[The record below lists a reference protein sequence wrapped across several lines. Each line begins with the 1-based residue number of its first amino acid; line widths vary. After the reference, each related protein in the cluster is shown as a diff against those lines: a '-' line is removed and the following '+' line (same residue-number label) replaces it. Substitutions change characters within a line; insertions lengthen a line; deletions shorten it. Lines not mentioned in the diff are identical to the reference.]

1 MKNYRKYL
9 KSLTSI
15 VLAFVIVLSQINFAF
30 AQGEETTTEVK
41 YINRIVAMI
50 MGEYRFEA
58 DELEI
63 YRGIV
68 EELLKSHPELLE
80 EAVKASTK
88 TLDPYSEYYTVKEIE
103 SFSRYIDREYVG
115 IGVVVERVTGGV
127 RISSVSQGGPA
138 FAAGIKAGDIISRID
153 GEDAQDYT
161 IGEVSDKVRGQAGT
175 IVNIT
180 VKRGNE
186 LIDFSIARA
195 AVTVESCAYA
205 QIDDEVGYM
214 EIVQFNTST
223 PGEVKQALDFFDSK
237 AIKKIIVDVRD
248 NPGGELGGVVG
259 ALNYFV
265 PKGKILLTID
275 YKAQGYDLRI
285 KSSGDTYKSDKQV
298 VVLVNEESASAAE
311 VFAGAIMYN
320 NLGVTVGQTTY
331 GKGSVQE
338 FVGLLSPEGHELG
351 DMKLSVAE
359 YTLPNGESINRKG
372 LIPTYKIKNTYKS
385 LPLDDVGALL
395 YEKKYTVGDTGK
407 GVLAIKQRLDLLG
420 YYIGTVNEIFDEET
434 AVAVKAFQA
443 ASGLFP
449 YGVADF
455 TTQTALGQAVIDAEV
470 MVDRQLNKAY
480 EILTG
485 KTLFEDAEEE
495 E

>member
-1 MKNYRKYL
+1 MKNYRKYS
-9 KSLTSI
+9 KILTSI
-15 VLAFVIVLSQINFAF
+15 VLALVIVLSQINFAF
-30 AQGEETTTEVK
+30 AEGKETTAEVN

-50 MGEYRFEA
+50 MGKYRFEA
-58 DELEI
+58 DEMEI

-88 TLDPYSEYYTVKEIE
+88 TLDPYSEYYTVEELE
-103 SFSRYIDREYVG
+103 SFSRYIEREYVG
-115 IGVVVERVTGGV
+115 IGVVVERITGGV
-127 RISSVSQGGPA
+127 RVSSVSPSGPA
-138 FAAGIKAGDIISRID
+138 FAAGIKAGDIIFKID
-153 GEDAQDYT
+153 GEDALNYT
-161 IGEVSDKVRGQAGT
+161 IGEASEKVRGQAGT
-175 IVNIT
+175 VVNIT
-180 VKRGNE
+180 VKRENE
-186 LIDFSIARA
+186 LIDFSIVRA
-195 AVTVESCAYA
+195 AVAVESSSYA
-205 QIDDEVGYM
+205 QVDEEVGYI
-214 EIVQFNTST
+214 EIAQFNAST
-223 PGEVKQALDFFDSK
+223 PSEIKQALDFFDSK
-237 AIKKIIVDVRD
+237 AINKIIIDVRD
-248 NPGGELGGVVG
+248 NPGGELGAVVG

-265 PKGKILLTID
+265 PNGKVLLTID

-285 KSSGDTYKSDKQV
+285 RSSGAVYEPGRQV

-320 NLGVTVGQTTY
+320 GVGVTVGQTTY

-338 FVGLLSPEGHELG
+338 FAGLFSPEGHELG

-359 YTLPNGESINRKG
+359 YTLSNGESINGKG
-372 LIPTYKIKNTYKS
+372 LTPTYKIENTYES
-385 LPLDDVGALL
+385 LPLEGLPALL

-407 GVLAIKQRLDLLG
+407 GVLAVKQRLDLLG
-420 YYIGTVNEIFDEET
+420 YHIETVDEIFDEET
-434 AVAVKAFQA
+434 AVAVKSFQA

-455 TTQTALGQAVIDAEV
+455 TTQTELGQAVIDTEV
-470 MVDRQLNKAY
+470 LVDRQMNKAY

-485 KTLFEDAEEE
+485 KTLFDDTEEE